1 MSIETVPLA
10 PADAARTAAV
20 LARAFQDD
28 PMMTFL
34 QPDAARRARVLPGML
49 GGIQAY
55 TLAHGRVTTM
65 PDLAGVACWLPPG
78 GTDVTPGRVFR
89 AGMVTGLLRLGPA
102 GVRRAAGLIPAMD
115 REHHRVMTEPHWF
128 LWLLGT
134 EPARAGQGIG
144 SALLAPT
151 LAEADRAGRP
161 CFLDTHKER
170 NLAFY
175 ARHGFEPVVDQVH
188 AGLRFWGLRRD
199 PR

>member
-1 MSIETVPLA
+1 MSITPVPLA

-34 QPDAARRARVLPGML
+34 LPDAARRARLLPRLL

-55 TLAHGRVTTM
+55 TLAHGRATTT
-65 PDLAGVACWLPPG
+65 PDLGGVACWLPPG
-78 GTDVTPGRVFR
+78 GTDVTPARMLR
-89 AGMVTGLLRLGPA
+89 AGMVGGLLRLGPG
-102 GVRRAAGLIPAMD
+102 GVRRAAGLIAAMD

-134 EPARAGQGIG
+134 EPSRAGRGIG
-144 SALLAPT
+144 GAVLAPT
-151 LAEADRAGRP
+151 LDAADAAGHP

-175 ARHGFEPVVDQVH
+175 ARYGFAPVVDQVH